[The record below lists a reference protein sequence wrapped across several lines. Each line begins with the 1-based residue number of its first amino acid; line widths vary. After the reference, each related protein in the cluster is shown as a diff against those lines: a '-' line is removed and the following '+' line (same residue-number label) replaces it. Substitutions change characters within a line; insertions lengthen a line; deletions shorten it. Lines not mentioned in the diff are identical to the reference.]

1 MESCGEYELEV
12 TENEFEKFK
21 EENFLSKSFEIE
33 IPPET
38 WVDSEN
44 QRLEYEKFEA
54 EKLNFLSKS
63 SEIEIGPETEIE
75 TEEQRLKREIRT
87 NNHVLR
93 GNSIHVSVLGAEHM
107 WFLQLQ
113 QKKDNDFKVMSKQFW
128 NFIVGR

>member
-54 EKLNFLSKS
+54 EKLNFLIKS

-113 QKKDNDFKVMSKQFW
+113 QKKDNDSKVVCKQFW
-128 NFIVGR
+128 CFIVGR

>member
-54 EKLNFLSKS
+54 EKLNFLIKS

-93 GNSIHVSVLGAEHM
+93 GNSIHVSALGAEHM

-113 QKKDNDFKVMSKQFW
+113 QKKDNDSTVVCKQFW